1 MKTMVKKFVVRPI
14 LILLIVLSIT
24 VTTVAIVFSI
34 YVEKYIEKSIH
45 YVSND
50 VISITNNEIALN
62 YFQLCL

>member
-1 MKTMVKKFVVRPI
+1 MFKVKAKHEQKHFPKGSNDAQ
-14 LILLIVLSIT
+14 LISCHLTSIR
-24 VTTVAIVFSI
+24 
-34 YVEKYIEKSIH
+34 KNIEKSIH